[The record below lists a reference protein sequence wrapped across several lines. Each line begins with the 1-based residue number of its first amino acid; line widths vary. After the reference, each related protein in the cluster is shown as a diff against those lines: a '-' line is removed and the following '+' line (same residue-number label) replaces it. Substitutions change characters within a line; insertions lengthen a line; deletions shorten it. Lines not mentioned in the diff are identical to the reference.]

1 MEQEREA
8 IIIGS
13 GIAGLAAGVLLS
25 RAGLKPLIL
34 EHHFAAGGNA
44 QTFRRKRMF
53 DFDVGLH
60 YLGDC
65 APGGLFPTLMRNLG
79 LEGEAEFLPMD
90 KDGFDTLIYPDLR
103 FRVPAGW
110 ENYRRRLHEAFPQ
123 ERHAIDRYLEFAQAT
138 ARGAWQPP
146 SGEPTAL
153 ERRLGKPASACTLGE
168 VFDGLECSLRL
179 RHILASFSGTYAVP
193 PSRASAAINAGLQ
206 DHYLRSGGYF
216 IKGGGRALVAAL
228 VGAVRDNGGELRL
241 RSRVRRILVEG
252 GAARGVELANG
263 EVLRSRIVISN
274 ADAKRTLLEMVGPRH
289 LSEATVERAEE
300 TRMALPLFVIY
311 LAMKR
316 DPRELGIPNT
326 NYSLASAY
334 NIEQM
339 YASCYDGELPD
350 EPAVFLS
357 IASRKDPESA
367 NIAPV
372 GYTNLQLM
380 TVAPAALRTW
390 GVDSSPSRGGRYR
403 HTLDYTT
410 TKKEMEE
417 RMLRQV
423 ERMMPGFLRDVVWQ
437 ESATPLSQERFTLST
452 GGTSY
457 GLEASPDQMGT
468 DRFPIKTEV
477 EGLYLVGAGTIFG
490 HGIAGTM
497 VSGQAAAGAIL
508 SGR

>member
-252 GAARGVELANG
+252 GAARGV
-263 EVLRSRIVISN
+263 
-274 ADAKRTLLEMVGPRH
+274 
-289 LSEATVERAEE
+289 
-300 TRMALPLFVIY
+300 
-311 LAMKR
+311 
-316 DPRELGIPNT
+316 
-326 NYSLASAY
+326 
-334 NIEQM
+334 
-339 YASCYDGELPD
+339 
-350 EPAVFLS
+350 
-357 IASRKDPESA
+357 
-367 NIAPV
+367 
-372 GYTNLQLM
+372 
-380 TVAPAALRTW
+380 
-390 GVDSSPSRGGRYR
+390 
-403 HTLDYTT
+403 
-410 TKKEMEE
+410 
-417 RMLRQV
+417 
-423 ERMMPGFLRDVVWQ
+423 
-437 ESATPLSQERFTLST
+437 
-452 GGTSY
+452 
-457 GLEASPDQMGT
+457 
-468 DRFPIKTEV
+468 
-477 EGLYLVGAGTIFG
+477 
-490 HGIAGTM
+490 
-497 VSGQAAAGAIL
+497 
-508 SGR
+508 